1 MGVEFDFVLAI
12 SAGIIG
18 ILVGLTGVG
27 AGALM
32 TPLLIFFGGFPP
44 AVAIATDLLYASIT
58 KLVGG
63 LTFLRHGNVEWR
75 LLRPLWA
82 GGLLGSFVGVFLV
95 FSVIERPFGSR
106 LLQLAL
112 ASIVVIAALALVRRS
127 FRGETA
133 QVSSRSSRDG
143 AKAGL
148 AFGGSAG
155 IGFAMSLTS
164 VGAGALGMALL
175 SKISEKNA
183 SPRSLVGT
191 DLLFA
196 VPLALISG
204 ASYFFG
210 GLVNINLLANL
221 LLGSLPGVLVGS
233 LLSRKTSPRKL
244 QLAISFALI
253 LVAILM
259 VLGALTG

>member
-1 MGVEFDFVLAI
+1 VGVEFDLVLATG
-12 SAGIIG
+12 AGIIG

-32 TPLLIFFGGFPP
+32 TPILIFFGGFPP

-63 LTFLRHGNVEWR
+63 VAYLRHGNVEWR
-75 LLRPLWA
+75 LLRPLWI
-82 GGLLGSFVGVFLV
+82 GGLGGSFVGVFLV
-95 FSVIERPFGSR
+95 FTVIDRPFGAR
-106 LLQLAL
+106 FLQLAL
-112 ASIVVIAALALVRRS
+112 ASIVVIAALALFRRN
-127 FRGETA
+127 FRSTTA
-133 QVSSRSSRDG
+133 SITPRRLRDG
-143 AKAGL
+143 NKAGL

-155 IGFAMSLTS
+155 IGFVMSLTS

-175 SKISEKNA
+175 SKISGKNA

-204 ASYFFG
+204 ASYLYG

-221 LLGSLPGVLVGS
+221 LIGSIPGVLLGSLLA
-233 LLSRKTSPRKL
+233 RKTSPRKL
-244 QLAISFALI
+244 QIAVSFSLI
-253 LVAILM
+253 LAAILM
-259 VLGALTG
+259 AHGALTG